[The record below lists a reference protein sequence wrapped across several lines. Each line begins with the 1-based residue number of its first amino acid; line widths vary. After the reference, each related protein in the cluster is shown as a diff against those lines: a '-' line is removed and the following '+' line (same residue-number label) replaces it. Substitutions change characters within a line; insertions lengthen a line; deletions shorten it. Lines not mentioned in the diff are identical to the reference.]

1 MMKTLKSISIL
12 FLLIVLTCGA
22 VFVPQIISGQ
32 KEEHILNEVFHRNY
46 SAGNRPKLTN
56 EQVAR
61 LYYNREI
68 TIGYNSL
75 PLSSENNNT
84 ETIREDI
91 LDLIELLFGE
101 DETVCEPIKAIITS
115 SETGYSR
122 NSSLIK
128 IDNQP
133 TALNF
138 VAGSTKR
145 ENSITEILYE
155 EKTKTVIKLT
165 CDDFVQEFENIK
177 EMDIYHEKVSSMI
190 NDYYEKQL
198 HFSKDGY
205 FCFVEMPIV
214 KEKSPNSYI
223 ASIRISC
230 GLMQQDD
237 KIMDE
242 QVAYEN

>member
-1 MMKTLKSISIL
+1 MMKTLKSISIF
-12 FLLIVLTCGA
+12 FLLIVLTCGV

-46 SAGNRPKLTN
+46 STGNRPKLTN

-75 PLSSENNNT
+75 PLSSENSDT
-84 ETIREDI
+84 ETIRADI

-101 DETVCEPIKAIITS
+101 DETVCEPIKAIITDDK
-115 SETGYSR
+115 TVYSR

-138 VAGSTKR
+138 VTGVIKK
-145 ENSITEILYE
+145 ENGIFEILYE
-155 EKTKTVIKLT
+155 EKTKAVINIIY
-165 CDDFVQEFENIK
+165 DDFVQEFENTK
-177 EMDIYHEKVSSMI
+177 EMDLYLEKVSSMI

-198 HFSKDGY
+198 YFSKDEY
-205 FCFVEMPIV
+205 YCIVDMPIV
-214 KEKSPNSYI
+214 TEKSPNSYI
-223 ASIRISC
+223 ASIHISC

-237 KIMDE
+237 KIIDE
-242 QVAYEN
+242 EAYYN

>member
-1 MMKTLKSISIL
+1 MMKTLKSISIF
-12 FLLIVLTCGA
+12 FLLIVLTCGV

-46 SAGNRPKLTN
+46 STGNRPKLTN

-75 PLSSENNNT
+75 PLSSENSDT
-84 ETIREDI
+84 ETIRADI

-101 DETVCEPIKAIITS
+101 DETVCEPIKAIITDDK
-115 SETGYSR
+115 TVYSR

-138 VAGSTKR
+138 VTGVIKK
-145 ENSITEILYE
+145 ENGIFEILYE
-155 EKTKTVIKLT
+155 EKTKAVINII
-165 CDDFVQEFENIK
+165 CDDFVQEFENTK
-177 EMDIYHEKVSSMI
+177 EMDLYLEKVSSMI

-198 HFSKDGY
+198 YFSKDEY
-205 FCFVEMPIV
+205 YCIVDMPIV
-214 KEKSPNSYI
+214 TEKSPNSYI
-223 ASIRISC
+223 ASIHISC

-237 KIMDE
+237 KIIDE
-242 QVAYEN
+242 EAYYN

>member
-1 MMKTLKSISIL
+1 MMKTLKSISIF
-12 FLLIVLTCGA
+12 FLLIVLTCGV

-46 SAGNRPKLTN
+46 STGNRPKLTN

-75 PLSSENNNT
+75 PLSSENSDT
-84 ETIREDI
+84 ETIRADI

-101 DETVCEPIKAIITS
+101 DETVCEPIKAIITDD
-115 SETGYSR
+115 ETVYSR

-138 VAGSTKR
+138 VTGVIKK
-145 ENSITEILYE
+145 ENGIFEILYE
-155 EKTKTVIKLT
+155 EKTKAVINIIY
-165 CDDFVQEFENIK
+165 DDFVQEFENTK
-177 EMDIYHEKVSSMI
+177 EMDLYLEKVSSMI

-198 HFSKDGY
+198 YFSKDEY
-205 FCFVEMPIV
+205 YCIVDMPIV
-214 KEKSPNSYI
+214 TEKSPNSYI
-223 ASIRISC
+223 ASIHISC

-237 KIMDE
+237 KIIDE
-242 QVAYEN
+242 EAYYN